1 MPSKEALRERI
12 ELFERLVRG
21 KPVRAIN
28 LRLRADYAVADLLID
43 GVRLLNKKFIYTRF
57 FTSSKLRSFS

>member
-1 MPSKEALRERI
+1 MPTKEALRERI

-28 LRLRADYAVADLLID
+28 LRLRANYAVADLVID
-43 GVRLLNKKFIYTRF
+43 GARLLNKKFVYTKF
-57 FTSSKLRSFS
+57 FKTSKLRSFS